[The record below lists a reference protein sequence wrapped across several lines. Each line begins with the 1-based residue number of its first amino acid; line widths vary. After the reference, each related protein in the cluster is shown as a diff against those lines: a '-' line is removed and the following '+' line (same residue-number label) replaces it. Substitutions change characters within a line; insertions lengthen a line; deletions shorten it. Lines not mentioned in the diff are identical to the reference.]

1 MELVSNQITGQGP
14 MRMPALPA
22 ILRVLSL
29 ARGVLAL
36 IGFAVVLV
44 VTVPA
49 TRDVIIQQA
58 DALARANQTFADGPD
73 PAPAADGLQS
83 GADSGPAAAITKQ
96 LSAKAAE
103 ARRERAVVAAFIARR
118 YRVADEAA
126 ANYVATAY
134 QAGRKFAVDPL
145 LVLAVMAVE
154 SRYNPVAESHVGA
167 KGLMQVLPRFH
178 LDKLAA
184 HGGVKALLDPDVN
197 IEVGTQILRE
207 YLHRFGR
214 TVTALQQ
221 YAGAMSE
228 PTTQYAN
235 KVLAERARLEQ
246 VLDRVHGTS

>member
-1 MELVSNQITGQGP
+1 MELVSNQIAGDGP
-14 MRMPALPA
+14 VRIPALSA

-29 ARGVLAL
+29 ARGIFAL
-36 IGFAVVLV
+36 IGLTVVLV
-44 VTVPA
+44 ATVPA

-58 DALARANQTFADGPD
+58 DALARANQSFTDGPD
-73 PAPAADGLQS
+73 SVPAEDGAQT
-83 GADSGPAAAITKQ
+83 GADSGPAAVITKQ
-96 LSAKAAE
+96 LSAKAAQ
-103 ARRERAVVAAFIARR
+103 AKRERAVVAAFIARR

-134 QAGRKFAVDPL
+134 QAGQKFSVDPL

-178 LDKLAA
+178 LEKLAA
-184 HGGVKALLDPDVN
+184 HGGPKALLDPDVN

-228 PTTQYAN
+228 PTTRYAN
-235 KVLAERARLEQ
+235 KVLAERARLER
-246 VLDRVHGTS
+246 VLRRTQRKS